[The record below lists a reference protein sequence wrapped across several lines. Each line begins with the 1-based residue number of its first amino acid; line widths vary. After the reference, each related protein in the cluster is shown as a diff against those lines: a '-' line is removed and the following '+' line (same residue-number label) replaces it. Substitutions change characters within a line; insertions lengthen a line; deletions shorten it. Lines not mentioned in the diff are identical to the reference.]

1 MKLTLEG
8 IKDRKVWEEAGIS
21 LPSYDVGAVAEAT
34 RKKPV
39 WVHFGAGNIFQ
50 GFFGPAAVR
59 VIRRGALV

>member
-34 RKKPV
+34 RKNLCGCTLARAT
-39 WVHFGAGNIFQ
+39 FSAFLS
-50 GFFGPAAVR
+50 AA
-59 VIRRGALV
+59 